1 MQKVGETI
9 STIEAS
15 VLPHITE
22 KIGERYY
29 TKQLESEAKT
39 LARNRLI
46 KRMNADPDK
55 MAKRAE
61 IIKDIVAEV
70 KESGVKGSKEVTEN
84 FIKILIGQVC
94 EMHPKNKTLIVL
106 K

>member
-1 MQKVGETI
+1 MET
-9 STIEAS
+9 S

-29 TKQLESEAKT
+29 TKQLDSEAKT
-39 LARNRLI
+39 LARNKLI
-46 KRMNADPDK
+46 KRLNADPDK

-61 IIKDIVAEV
+61 IVKDIVAEM
-70 KESGVKGSKEVTEN
+70 KESGVKGAKEVTEN
-84 FIKILIGQVC
+84 FLKILIGQVC
-94 EMHPKNKTLIVL
+94 EIHPKNKTLIVL